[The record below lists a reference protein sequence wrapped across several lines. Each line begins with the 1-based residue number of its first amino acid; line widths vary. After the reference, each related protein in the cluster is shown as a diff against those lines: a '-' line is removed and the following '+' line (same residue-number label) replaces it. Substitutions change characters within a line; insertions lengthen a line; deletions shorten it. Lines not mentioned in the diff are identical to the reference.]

1 MPEKKSLHADHAL
14 MAKIADGDHHAFTLL
29 YNKYWP
35 VLYLHVYRMLNDE
48 EAAQDVVQE
57 TFAWFWQHAPL
68 MTFQGSVSSYL
79 YSAVRNN
86 VLNQL
91 RREKLKNSYLNE
103 ISAFIAA
110 GHYEVDEIV
119 RYNELAREIESEID
133 RMPPRMR
140 EIFNLSRKDML
151 SHREIA
157 ELLGISESTVREQIK
172 RALRQLRTA
181 IKHNPYLLLV
191 AMQYLR

>member
-14 MAKIADGDHHAFTLL
+14 MAKIAEGDHHAFTLL

-35 VLYLHVYRMLNDE
+35 VLYLHVYRMLGDE

-68 MTFQGSVSSYL
+68 MTFQGPVSSYL

-91 RREKLKNSYLNE
+91 RREKLKHNYLNE
-103 ISAFIAA
+103 LSAFIAA
-110 GHYEVDEIV
+110 GHYEVDELV
-119 RYNELAREIESEID
+119 RYNELVREIESEID

-151 SHREIA
+151 SHKEIA

-172 RALRQLRTA
+172 RALKQLRTA